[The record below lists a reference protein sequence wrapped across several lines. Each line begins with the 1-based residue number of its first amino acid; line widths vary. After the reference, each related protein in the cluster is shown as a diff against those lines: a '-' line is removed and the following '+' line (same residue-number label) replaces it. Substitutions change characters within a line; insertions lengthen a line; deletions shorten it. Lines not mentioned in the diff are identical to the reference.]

1 MILSCATPMPRAHN
15 SPINAQVSGC
25 VMTWHWYHHHVE
37 DITRYDHFSPW
48 VLVRTGEDN
57 PIHRGNTGISPLTG
71 QGGIWRLPK
80 SRSAFTRSWWTLIPN
95 SFTWVPETASNWSK
109 GWRGLGS
116 QHLSCFG
123 NGSMH
128 CLKQTTDPYRLACS
142 RPVLLLRLSI
152 TVTTTS
158 LQGSDQYP
166 WTWHS
171 GWLWWSRTSNQTFKT
186 QKSSSESDNRYKLN
200 EYASAVIL
208 ITSTELQPG
217 LTRSDYP
224 VILFCRSRQWFSS
237 ISFHRWLLSW
247 LQESFFMLLW
257 ADLFWRCCKISN

>member
-15 SPINAQVSGC
+15 SPINAQLSGC

-37 DITRYDHFSPW
+37 DITRYDHFSPL

-57 PIHRGNTGISPLTG
+57 PIHRVNTGVSPLMG
-71 QGGIWRLPK
+71 QGGYDAYQRAGVPLPGADGHWYRTLLPEFQRLQA
-80 SRSAFTRSWWTLIPN
+80 R
-95 SFTWVPETASNWSK
+95 SK

-166 WTWHS
+166 WTWHL
-171 GWLWWSRTSNQTFKT
+171 GWLCWSRTSNQTFKT

-200 EYASAVIL
+200 EYGSAVIL

-217 LTRSDYP
+217 LTRSDIP
-224 VILFCRSRQWFSS
+224 VILFCRSRQWFFS

-257 ADLFWRCCKISN
+257 ADLFWRCGKISK